1 MSVPAAFLRKF
12 PLLQGSKSKT
22 YETARLPT
30 ITRRMALLVLV
41 TILPA
46 LAFSGF
52 MIVRYAQVQRAQYVQ
67 QLRAT
72 VRAISLAIDTDI
84 LRHFA
89 ILVTLE
95 NSRELKG
102 RDWRAFYDLA
112 KAAIDEPNAW
122 IVVFDPSAQQVL
134 STFAPYGTVLPRS
147 GNPYAIHRVVETMQ
161 PYVSD
166 LFVGALSKLKT
177 VAIYIPIIENDAV
190 VNVIAFSF
198 PAVIISRILHS
209 QMQVP
214 GGIASVVDRNEI
226 VIARTFAEADSV
238 GRRATPDFIAATS
251 RAAEGLFETHSLE
264 GPIIHGAYVKST
276 VTGWT
281 FALGVRQVVL
291 EVAAVALGLAVCRW
305 RCSVGRLRV
314 AMRPLLRPRYCATAW
329 SPYGDGA
336 VTRAG
341 RTLVAEKT
349 WPSRDAG
356 HCRSNGE
363 GC

>member
-147 GNPYAIHRVVETMQ
+147 GNP
-161 PYVSD
+161 
-166 LFVGALSKLKT
+166 
-177 VAIYIPIIENDAV
+177 
-190 VNVIAFSF
+190 
-198 PAVIISRILHS
+198 
-209 QMQVP
+209 
-214 GGIASVVDRNEI
+214 
-226 VIARTFAEADSV
+226 
-238 GRRATPDFIAATS
+238 
-251 RAAEGLFETHSLE
+251 
-264 GPIIHGAYVKST
+264 
-276 VTGWT
+276 
-281 FALGVRQVVL
+281 
-291 EVAAVALGLAVCRW
+291 
-305 RCSVGRLRV
+305 
-314 AMRPLLRPRYCATAW
+314 
-329 SPYGDGA
+329 
-336 VTRAG
+336 
-341 RTLVAEKT
+341 
-349 WPSRDAG
+349 
-356 HCRSNGE
+356 
-363 GC
+363 

>member
-1 MSVPAAFLRKF
+1 
-12 PLLQGSKSKT
+12 
-22 YETARLPT
+22 
-30 ITRRMALLVLV
+30 
-41 TILPA
+41 
-46 LAFSGF
+46 
-52 MIVRYAQVQRAQYVQ
+52 
-67 QLRAT
+67 
-72 VRAISLAIDTDI
+72 
-84 LRHFA
+84 
-89 ILVTLE
+89 
-95 NSRELKG
+95 
-102 RDWRAFYDLA
+102 
-112 KAAIDEPNAW
+112 
-122 IVVFDPSAQQVL
+122 
-134 STFAPYGTVLPRS
+134 
-147 GNPYAIHRVVETMQ
+147 MQ

-281 FALGVRQVVL
+281 FALGVRQAVL
-291 EVAAVALGLAVCRW
+291 ELPLWRSVWQFVGGGAALVVCALLCALYYARGIVRPLGALTGMAQSLGRGERLSQKRLGLRETQVIADQMARAADALCRHSDEHLNLLA
-305 RCSVGRLRV
+305 RLNDSNKHLEAANKELVSFAYSVSHDLR
-314 AMRPLLRPRYCATAW
+314 APLRAIDAAK
-329 SPYGDGA
+329 DA
-336 VTRAG
+336 AG
-341 RTLVAEKT
+341 RHCASDRGRMDTSDRPVRGIVQLDRV
-349 WPSRDAG
+349 WRGQRRRG
-356 HCRSNGE
+356 HDDLHGRPC
-363 GC
+363 